1 MNFVQPIRDPEII
14 ADIKVW
20 LKERNMRNFMLFLAG
35 INSGLR
41 ISDILKLR
49 VRDVMGTHISI
60 REMKTH
66 KQKLIFITPEF
77 KREVRAY
84 VEGKQSHEFL
94 FQSRQGHNRPL
105 GRSAAYKML
114 RKVAEEFQLQEI
126 GCHTLRK
133 TFGYFFYLQEKDV
146 VMLMKLFNH
155 SSEKVTLRY
164 IGIEQD
170 TMDTALK
177 RLKIG

>member
-1 MNFVQPIRDPEII
+1 MNFVQPIRDPDII
-14 ADIKVW
+14 ADIKVF
-20 LKERNMRNFMLFLAG
+20 LKEYNLRNFMLFLAG
-35 INSGLR
+35 INTGLR

-49 VRDVMGTHISI
+49 VRDVTGTHISI
-60 REMKTH
+60 REKKTN
-66 KQKLIFITPEF
+66 KQKLILITPEL
-77 KREVRAY
+77 KRELRVFIQ
-84 VEGKQSHEFL
+84 GKQPHEYL
-94 FQSRQGHNRPL
+94 FQSRQGHNRPI
-105 GRSAAYKML
+105 GRSMAYKML
-114 RKVAEEFQLQEI
+114 KKVAEEFELQEI

-146 VMLMKLFNH
+146 AMLMKMFNH